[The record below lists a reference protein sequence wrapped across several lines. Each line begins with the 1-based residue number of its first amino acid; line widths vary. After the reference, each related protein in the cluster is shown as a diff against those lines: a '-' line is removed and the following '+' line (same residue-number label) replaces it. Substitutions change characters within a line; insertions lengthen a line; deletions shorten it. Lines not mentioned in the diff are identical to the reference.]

1 MLRFGL
7 SQLRHRRGRS
17 LALGLAVLVAAV
29 SVTLLA
35 AATGTSALRVRGTVT
50 ANFKPAY
57 DVLVRPADSF
67 TEIERRRG
75 LVTANYLSGIFGG
88 ISFDQYDRIKRIPGV
103 EVAAPVANIGYLLVN
118 APYYLPVDEYV
129 NGDPVQLYRV
139 RTTFPSHA
147 GRSIYPSRDNYVY
160 VTRRNPFCCNDYG
173 YGHEVV
179 PGRAEARRVCGGVA
193 WGGKGLGFYAEAT
206 GQTTP
211 FWDRGPQGI
220 SCYSTITPDV
230 RARSL
235 PGPGFWSFG
244 DLRFPILLAAVDPAA
259 ENRLVDLAGSV
270 TSGRG
275 LRPDDGAAGAD
286 PKCIGCGPVL
296 PVVASTRTY
305 VDTPLVFQVERLRVP
320 EDVDVPAILESPRSR
335 RFVARLA
342 GQEIDEVRVPAAAMY
357 ERALSRTIDAV
368 DGGATPTIGT
378 TTYWTTAPADYIS
391 KPTGLSARLTENP
404 PSVWRSPDY
413 ASFYG
418 GFFPAPPGNEDVQ
431 FRKIAIHSSI
441 PTAQAQGGLLTSLRV
456 VGRFD
461 PERLPGFSRLSRVP
475 LESYYPPEVWPVDA
489 ASRRALRNEPLRP
502 TMNLGDYVAQPP
514 FLLTTLEA
522 ARAMVRRELFKGA
535 NEAAPISAIR
545 IRVAGATGPD
555 ELSQERIRL
564 VAETIVKETG
574 LAVDV
579 TAGSSPRQIAVKLPP
594 GKYGRPAL
602 LVREGWVKKGV
613 AVALVDALDRKSLGL
628 LALVLGASGFFV
640 ANGALGAVRSR
651 RTEIG
656 SLLTFGWSRRSIFA
670 LILGELATIGLV
682 AGVLGSAIAAAIVL
696 AFGIELSLLLV
707 LLVPPVA
714 LLLSVAAGLLPALR
728 AAGMAP
734 LEAIRPPVAA
744 RGRGRRVRGLLVL
757 ALVNL
762 VRVPGRTAVA
772 GAGFVVGVGALT
784 VLLAIQRAFEGSA
797 VGTLLGNAVAIQ
809 VRPADL
815 VAAGLVI
822 ALAAAAVADVLYRNL
837 RERAAEFATLR
848 AFGWS
853 PRQLARVVAL
863 EALLL
868 GLAGSFAGAGLAVAV
883 TALTLDVPAA
893 PLAQAAAI
901 AAAAGTLAALLAS
914 LPPLSQLGR
923 LTTPTVLAAE

>member
-1 MLRFGL
+1 MLRLGL
-7 SQLRHRRGRS
+7 SQLLRRRGRS
-17 LALGLAVLVAAV
+17 VALGLAVLVAAV

-35 AATGTSALRVRGTVT
+35 AAAGTSALRVRGTVK

-57 DVLVRPADSF
+57 DVLVRPSDSF
-67 TEIERRRG
+67 TEIERERG
-75 LVTANYLSGIFGG
+75 FVSANYLSGIFGG
-88 ISFDQYDRIKRIPGV
+88 ISFEQYERIKRIPGV

-118 APYYLPVDEYV
+118 APYYLPVGAYV
-129 NGDPVQLYRV
+129 NDDPVQIYRV
-139 RTTFPSHA
+139 RATFPSHA
-147 GRSIYPSRDNYVY
+147 GRSSYPSRDNYVY
-160 VTRRNPFCCNDYG
+160 VTRRNPFCCNDFG
-173 YGHEVV
+173 YGREVV

-211 FWDRGPQGI
+211 FWSRGPQNI
-220 SCYSTITPDV
+220 SCYSTLTPDV
-230 RARSL
+230 RARFL

-244 DLRFPILLAAVDPAA
+244 DLWFPILLAAVDPAA
-259 ENRLVDLAGSV
+259 EERLVRLSGTV

-275 LRPDDGAAGAD
+275 LRSDDGPAALD
-286 PKCIGCGPVL
+286 PTCIACGPVL
-296 PVVASTRTY
+296 PVIASSRTY
-305 VDTPLVFQVERLRVP
+305 LDTPLAFQIERLRVP
-320 EDVDVPAILESPRSR
+320 VGVDVPAVLESVKSR
-335 RFVARLA
+335 RFVAKLQGDTVGTA
-342 GQEIDEVRVPAAAMY
+342 RVPAHEMY
-357 ERALSRTIDAV
+357 ERALSLTAEYV
-368 DGGATPTIGT
+368 DSGATPTIGT
-378 TTYWTTAPADYIS
+378 TTYWTVAPTRYGFRAS
-391 KPTGLSARLTENP
+391 TLEARLVKNP

-413 ASFYG
+413 GFSG
-418 GFFPAPPGNEDVQ
+418 GFYPAPPGSEDVQ
-431 FRKIAIHSSI
+431 FRRLDVHASI
-441 PTAQAQGGLLTSLRV
+441 PTATAQGGLVTSFRV

-461 PERLPGFSRLSRVP
+461 PEKLPGFSPLSRVP

-489 ASRRALRNEPLRP
+489 ASRRALKGGPLRP

-514 FLLTTLEA
+514 FLLTTLAA
-522 ARAMVRRELFKGA
+522 ARAMVRRDLFKGA

-564 VAETIVKETG
+564 VAETIVKKTG

-628 LALVLGASGFFV
+628 LALVLAASGFFV
-640 ANGALGAVRSR
+640 ANGALGAVRAR
-651 RTEIG
+651 RAEIG
-656 SLLTFGWSRRSIFA
+656 TLATFGWSRRSIFA
-670 LILGELATIGLV
+670 LILGELALIGLV
-682 AGVLGSAIAAAIVL
+682 AGLVGSVVAVGIVF
-696 AFGIELSLLLV
+696 AFGLELSLWLA

-714 LLLSVAAGLLPALR
+714 LALTVLAGLFPAAR

-734 LEAIRPPVAA
+734 LAAIRPPVVAS
-744 RGRGRRVRGLLVL
+744 GRGRRVRRLAVL

-762 VRVPGRTAVA
+762 ARVPGRSAVAVA
-772 GAGFVVGVGALT
+772 GLVVGVAALT

-797 VGTLLGNAVAIQ
+797 VGTLLGNAVALQ

-815 VAAGLVI
+815 VAAGLLI
-822 ALAAAAVADVLYRNL
+822 ALAAAAVADVLYRSL
-837 RERAAEFATLR
+837 RDRAAELATLR
-848 AFGWS
+848 AFGWH
-853 PRQLARVVAL
+853 PRQLATVVAL

-868 GLAGSFAGAGLAVAV
+868 GLAGSLTGAALA
-883 TALTLDVPAA
+883 TLAATTMLAVPAA
-893 PLAQAAAI
+893 PLALAAAL
-901 AAAAGTLAALLAS
+901 ATLGGTLASLLAS
-914 LPPLSQLGR
+914 TIPLTHLNR

>member
-1 MLRFGL
+1 M
-7 SQLRHRRGRS
+7 
-17 LALGLAVLVAAV
+17 LVAAV

-67 TEIERRRG
+67 TGIERRRG

-88 ISFDQYDRIKRIPGV
+88 ISFEQYDRIKRLPGV

-118 APYYLPVDEYV
+118 APHYLPVGEYV
-129 NGDPVQLYRV
+129 NGDPVQIYRV
-139 RTTFPSHA
+139 RRTFPSHA
-147 GRSIYPSRDNYVY
+147 GRSIYPSSDNYVY
-160 VTRRNPFCCNDYG
+160 VTRRNAFCCNDYG

-179 PGRAEARRVCGGVA
+179 PGRADARRVCGGVA

-211 FWDRGPQGI
+211 FWNRGPQNI

-244 DLRFPILLAAVDPAA
+244 DLWFPILLSAVDPAA
-259 ENRLVDLAGSV
+259 ENRLVDLAAAV

-275 LRPDDGAAGAD
+275 LRPDDDVAAAD
-286 PKCIGCGPVL
+286 PECLTCGPIL

-305 VDTPLVFQVERLRVP
+305 LDTPLVFQIERLRVP
-320 EDVDVPAILESPRSR
+320 EGVDVPAILESPRAR
-335 RFVARLA
+335 RFVAQLT
-342 GQEIDEVRVPAAAMY
+342 GQEIGEVRVPASAMY
-357 ERALSRTIDAV
+357 EKALSPKYEAI
-368 DGGATPTIGT
+368 DGGATPTIAT
-378 TTYWTTAPADYIS
+378 TTYWTVAPARYAS
-391 KPTGLSARLTENP
+391 RPSGLSARLTENP

-413 ASFYG
+413 GFFG
-418 GFFPAPPGNEDVQ
+418 GFFPAPPGNEDAQ
-431 FRKIAIHSSI
+431 FRKLGIHASI
-441 PTAQAQGGLLTSLRV
+441 PTASAQGGLSTFLQV

-461 PERLPGFSRLSRVP
+461 PERLPGFSPLSRVP

-489 ASRRALRNEPLRP
+489 ASRRALRGGPLRP

-522 ARAMVRRELFKGA
+522 ARAMVRRDLFKGA

-564 VAETIVKETG
+564 VAETIVKKTG

-594 GKYGRPAL
+594 GKFGRPAL

-670 LILGELATIGLV
+670 LILGELALIGLA
-682 AGVLGSAIAAAIVL
+682 AGVLGSVIAAAVVL
-696 AFGIELSLLLV
+696 VFGLELSLLLV

-714 LLLSVAAGLLPALR
+714 LLLAVAAGLLPALR

-744 RGRGRRVRGLLVL
+744 RGRGRRVRSLLVL

-762 VRVPGRTAVA
+762 VRVPGRSAVA

-901 AAAAGTLAALLAS
+901 AAAAGTLAAVLAS